1 MDGSERKNAQGI
13 REMIDWTL
21 KLKLFLRSTLCLV
34 FCLPLLVAAG
44 YTAETPRDVLP
55 YESDSLLVKI
65 SVPFGGL
72 MTMSCQVDDLSQYGG
87 MELLFSLENEQN
99 SPFRTFLDRGAQT
112 SWYALTL
119 EEGQDLEEAKQA
131 LEQEA
136 GVLAVTYNFR
146 ISPIADEPQTL
157 AAETESTTAM
167 YEGQQWHL
175 QSSGLPEAQVYLA
188 ENGFSDGGDSK
199 IIVAVLDTGVDYTHP
214 DLKDNVLRAA
224 NGSVIGEDTTRDNS
238 SDCRPDNVSST
249 DYPGYAGYHGTHCAG
264 IIAASGAKYVRGV
277 ADSVKILP
285 VKVLSTAAGNE
296 LTILKGIRFA
306 YQNGA
311 KIVSMSIG
319 VNVTENTE
327 YDNDGNA
334 ITISRTL
341 WESAASAS
349 ALHDAIRLY
358 DDEMIFVAAAGND
371 GRPNEDA
378 AGKTYIR
385 TYPAAWPEVIGVM
398 SSNQTADISGN
409 WLSTF
414 SNWDV
419 TPGNDPEYDIVAPG
433 VSIVSS
439 VPISTTSYV
448 AAADGT
454 SMATPF
460 VAGCA
465 ALLLTKYIDNNN
477 FTIQDVKRILLENV
491 EIKQGIS
498 VNGVQYSYPA
508 VRIDQALSYRERM
521 HVDLPQYTYAQLG
534 DTLLPDLPQQTAQN
548 ALKLSYFYISD
559 TYQSSEPPSELGV
572 YTVHAE
578 IDSIYYT
585 GEAEGIYTVYRETGD
600 FNGDGKISGADLE
613 VYRRHA
619 FGRSDDPGKKG
630 MRYVPQLDFDQ
641 DGQIDLKDVT
651 RMSILAMRNRQ
662 KETEVE

>member
-1 MDGSERKNAQGI
+1 
-13 REMIDWTL
+13 MIDWTA
-21 KLKLFLRSTLCLV
+21 KLKQLLRGTLCLA
-34 FCLPLLVAAG
+34 FCLPVLMAAG
-44 YTAETPRDVLP
+44 HATEGLRDSALP
-55 YESDSLLVKI
+55 YETDSLLVKL

-72 MTMSCQVDDLSQYGG
+72 MTMSCQADDLSRYGG

-99 SPFRTFLDRGAQT
+99 SPFRTFLDRGTQT

-119 EEGQDLEEAKQA
+119 EEGQDLEETKQA

-146 ISPIADEPQTL
+146 ISPIADEPQLFT
-157 AAETESTTAM
+157 AAAESTTAM
-167 YEGQQWHL
+167 FESQQWHL
-175 QSSGLPEAQVYLA
+175 QSSGLPEAQAYLT
-188 ENGFSDGGDSK
+188 ENGFSDGGDSE

-214 DLKDNVLRAA
+214 DLKDNILRAA
-224 NGSVIGEDTTRDNS
+224 NGSVIGEDTTRDDS

-277 ADSVKILP
+277 ADTVKIMP

-319 VNVTENTE
+319 VNVTETTE
-327 YDNDGNA
+327 YDANGNA
-334 ITISRTL
+334 ITISRAL
-341 WESAASAS
+341 WESAPSAS

-378 AGKTYIR
+378 GGKSYIR

-398 SSNQTADISGN
+398 SSNQAADVSGN
-409 WLSTF
+409 WLSAF

-419 TPGNDPEYDIVAPG
+419 TPGNEPEYDITAPG
-433 VSIVSS
+433 VSILST
-439 VPISTTSYV
+439 VPISTGSY
-448 AAADGT
+448 AGSANGT

-498 VNGVQYSYPA
+498 VKGVQYSYPA
-508 VRIDQALSYRERM
+508 VRIDRALSYRERV
-521 HVDLPQYTYAQLG
+521 HVDLPRYTYAQLES
-534 DTLLPDLPQQTAQN
+534 TLLPDLPQQTEQN
-548 ALKLSYFYISD
+548 TLKLSYFYISD
-559 TYQSSEPPSELGV
+559 TYQSSEAPSEPGV
-572 YTVHAE
+572 YTIHAE
-578 IDSIYYT
+578 VDSIYYT
-585 GEAEGIYTVYRETGD
+585 GEAEGMYTVYRETGD
-600 FNGDGKISGADLE
+600 FNGDGRISGADLE

-619 FGRSDDPGKKG
+619 FGKSGAPGKKG
-630 MRYVPQLDFDQ
+630 SRYAPQLDFDR

-651 RMSILAMRNRQ
+651 RMSILAMKNRQ
-662 KETEVE
+662 NGTQVE